1 MGHPVVAC
9 VITLIRRIVLVL
21 TALVGLFVG
30 LWAAALPHSFY
41 DSFPGFGLMWV
52 SVDGPFNEHLIR
64 DVGSLYLAIGAVA
77 IYANFAKGL
86 AASRAAGVA
95 WVVFGVPHLAY
106 HASHFEGMATVDVV
120 GNIVGLGG
128 SLLLGVALLL
138 LTHVEQ
144 RESEASA
151 TLSA

>member
-1 MGHPVVAC
+1 
-9 VITLIRRIVLVL
+9 
-21 TALVGLFVG
+21 
-30 LWAAALPHSFY
+30 
-41 DSFPGFGLMWV
+41 MWV

-77 IYANFAKGL
+77 IYAIFAKGI
-86 AASRAAGVA
+86 AASRAAGIA

-106 HASHFEGMATVDVV
+106 HAFHFEGMAAVDVV

-138 LTHVEQ
+138 LTRAEQ

>member
-30 LWAAALPHSFY
+30 FWAAALPHSFY

-77 IYANFAKGL
+77 IYAIFAKGL
-86 AASRAAGVA
+86 AATRAAGIA

-106 HASHFEGMATVDVV
+106 HAFHFEGMAAVDVV
-120 GNIVGLGG
+120 GNILGLGG